1 MWCSDCQQDVPAVA
15 NQPHGPLVCP
25 RCHIELKAMQAAKPT
40 DSGIELGSFDAPVEP
55 EPVSPWDET
64 TRQQS
69 EQRLRQIGRKLR
81 TPYAVTNQSTIQP
94 AAIPTP
100 PIHAPAIRAKT
111 ISEQRSDSP
120 LSRRSSGFVS
130 VMLFIGV
137 VGFFVGAI
145 MLAWS
150 AAFQL
155 SQIWQWGMTTTIAA
169 EGLLILGMTWMA
181 VRLWRNSRRVNQ
193 QLYGVDRQLV
203 EIQKQAGA
211 LSSNQL
217 SASQNYYQH
226 FNQTASPHFL
236 VANLRGQVDQ
246 LASRIASS

>member
-1 MWCSDCQQDVPAVA
+1 
-15 NQPHGPLVCP
+15 
-25 RCHIELKAMQAAKPT
+25 
-40 DSGIELGSFDAPVEP
+40 
-55 EPVSPWDET
+55 
-64 TRQQS
+64 
-69 EQRLRQIGRKLR
+69 
-81 TPYAVTNQSTIQP
+81 
-94 AAIPTP
+94 
-100 PIHAPAIRAKT
+100 
-111 ISEQRSDSP
+111 
-120 LSRRSSGFVS
+120 
-130 VMLFIGV
+130 MLFIGV

-169 EGLLILGMTWMA
+169 EGLMILGMTWMA

-193 QLYGVDRQLV
+193 QLHGVDRQLV
-203 EIQKQAGA
+203 EIHKQTGA